1 MMAGGREGPRRGR
14 EQAQLRITTFPWCP
28 DRLLGQHIAAGATL
42 SVEVTERRIDDRGG
56 GLARVNGMVRLV
68 EGLALPREEDEA
80 KLGHDDT
87 PTSWITIDPLLEL
100 FGLTRASLADEARV
114 KAGVRA
120 PPGAAAR
127 ARPAIEGRRPARRLG
142 PRRLLGLH
150 RGPGGFRRRGSP
162 AGAQGQHRRGP

>member
-28 DRLLGQHIAAGATL
+28 DRLLGQHIASGATL

-80 KLGHDDT
+80 KLGHYDT

-120 PPGAAAR
+120 
-127 ARPAIEGRRPARRLG
+127 
-142 PRRLLGLH
+142 RLLVLPRE
-150 RGPGGFRRRGSP
+150 RGQQLKDVAQLDGWVRDGSLAYVEGQADFGGG
-162 AGAQGQHRRGP
+162 